1 MVSHISRDG
10 VLIDVTRVPP
20 YLTWQSYKKYSITQ
34 AFRDFFCLY
43 KENFATIN
51 ARNFYIE
58 ISQFFYSIHD
68 KSDNYDNHDRYF
80 LHRTI
85 SGISTILLIFIYNI
99 NII

>member
-51 ARNFYIE
+51 ARNFYI
-58 ISQFFYSIHD
+58 
-68 KSDNYDNHDRYF
+68 
-80 LHRTI
+80 
-85 SGISTILLIFIYNI
+85 
-99 NII
+99 